1 MTWLEIQ
8 VANDMAKERI
18 DNGVR
23 YAQREAQLL
32 GYVDRP
38 ANRFNL
44 AAALSKLFQGR
55 KSTPAIAP
63 EANAQRQTA

>member
-1 MTWLEIQ
+1 MWLDIQ
-8 VANDMAKERI
+8 VANEMAKERI
-18 DNGVR
+18 EIGVR
-23 YAQREAQLL
+23 NAQREAQLL

-38 ANRFNL
+38 VNRFNV
-44 AAALSKLFQGR
+44 AAAFSKLFQGR